1 MDNIK
6 RELAETKKIKN
17 SLANN
22 VDRLTFSYE
31 KAEKDLRAKVI
42 ECNHRKD
49 EAIED

>member
-6 RELAETKKIKN
+6 TELSEVKKIKN

-22 VDRLTFSYE
+22 VDRLTFTLE
-31 KAEKDLRAKVI
+31 KTEKDLRANII